1 MLNIVVWAT
10 PPAPGVPVA
19 RGFSHSSKERP
30 LGVAWEAEADSR
42 EDMGWELRR
51 VFREVS
57 EGGEDKL
64 LIPEVPGQVRTE
76 EVDPTTRV

>member
-1 MLNIVVWAT
+1 
-10 PPAPGVPVA
+10 
-19 RGFSHSSKERP
+19 
-30 LGVAWEAEADSR
+30 
-42 EDMGWELRR
+42 MGWELRR